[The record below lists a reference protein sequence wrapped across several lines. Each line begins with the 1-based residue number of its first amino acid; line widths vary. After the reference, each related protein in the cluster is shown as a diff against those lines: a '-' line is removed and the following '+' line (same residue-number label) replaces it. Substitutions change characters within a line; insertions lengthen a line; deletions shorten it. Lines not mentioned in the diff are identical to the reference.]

1 MKKKPARKK
10 RGQTLVTSRR
20 HHYSVYVIELSPE
33 VLDSDRSLVMD
44 QVDSGVAVR
53 MAALA
58 LCLRARV
65 SA

>member
-1 MKKKPARKK
+1 MLHPGPVN
-10 RGQTLVTSRR
+10 RGV
-20 HHYSVYVIELSPE
+20 ELSPE

-58 LCLRARV
+58 LCLRAKV